1 MPKMAMAEQI
11 TEIMTTFTKPSGS
24 SWNGKCTF
32 VPHKLNMM
40 VGTAIVIGKG
50 CQHFHNHVEVIRDNR
65 CEGIHHIHQD
75 IRIHFNHL
83 DGLFILDD
91 NVL

>member
-1 MPKMAMAEQI
+1 MAIAEQI

-40 VGTAIVIGKG
+40 VGTAMVIVKVANI
-50 CQHFHNHVEVIRDNR
+50 FMTMLRLLEMI
-65 CEGIHHIHQD
+65 I
-75 IRIHFNHL
+75 
-83 DGLFILDD
+83 
-91 NVL
+91 

>member
-32 VPHKLNMM
+32 VPHKLNMI
-40 VGTAIVIGKG
+40 VGTAIVMVRVANI
-50 CQHFHNHVEVIRDNR
+50 
-65 CEGIHHIHQD
+65 
-75 IRIHFNHL
+75 
-83 DGLFILDD
+83 FITMLRLLEMID
-91 NVL
+91 VKAFIMFIKILEYISTISMA